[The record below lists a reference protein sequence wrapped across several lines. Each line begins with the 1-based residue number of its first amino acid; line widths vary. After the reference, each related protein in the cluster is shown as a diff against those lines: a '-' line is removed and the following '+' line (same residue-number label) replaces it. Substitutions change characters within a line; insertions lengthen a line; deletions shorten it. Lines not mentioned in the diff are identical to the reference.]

1 MVMQNRKNLNHRK
14 ICLIGNFFFLLND
27 FITKK
32 DKIIL
37 MKFFLTFSSQ
47 KTKIDAGTGDISQ
60 QQKSKAELKAERRRK
75 QEEQRAKK
83 EEEARKK
90 SETTKKV
97 VKRVPDEIQADRACV
112 EKKLAKKL
120 EKEKIP
126 PRTQAQRKV
135 MLFSH
140 LHQYEREFSLSRSY
154 PVVGAHIHPSIMTL
168 GIFFSFF
175 KKFYQNFFLSTH
187 NTYFL
192 FFCLQDFNML
202 KELLPDPIQDVLLY

>member
-1 MVMQNRKNLNHRK
+1 M
-14 ICLIGNFFFLLND
+14 
-27 FITKK
+27 TKF
-32 DKIIL
+32 
-37 MKFFLTFSSQ
+37 FFLTFSSQ
-47 KTKIDAGTGDISQ
+47 KTKIEEGKDNISQ

-83 EEEARKK
+83 EEESRKK
-90 SETTKKV
+90 SEMTKKV

-168 GIFFSFF
+168 GNFFPF
-175 KKFYQNFFLSTH
+175 KKIPSNFFCQLITLTS
-187 NTYFL
+187 YFSV
-192 FFCLQDFNML
+192 CRTS
-202 KELLPDPIQDVLLY
+202 IC

>member
-1 MVMQNRKNLNHRK
+1 M
-14 ICLIGNFFFLLND
+14 
-27 FITKK
+27 
-32 DKIIL
+32 
-37 MKFFLTFSSQ
+37 
-47 KTKIDAGTGDISQ
+47 
-60 QQKSKAELKAERRRK
+60 KAERRRI

-83 EEEARKK
+83 EEESRKK
-90 SETTKKV
+90 SETNSKKV
-97 VKRVPDEIQADRACV
+97 VKPRVPDEIQADRACV

-168 GIFFSFF
+168 GNFFVFFHKENSIKMIFFS
-175 KKFYQNFFLSTH
+175 S
-187 NTYFL
+187 
-192 FFCLQDFNML
+192 
-202 KELLPDPIQDVLLY
+202 

>member
-1 MVMQNRKNLNHRK
+1 MVMQNRKKLNHQK
-14 ICLIGNFFFLLND
+14 ICLIGNFFLLND

-37 MKFFLTFSSQ
+37 VKFFLTFSSQ
-47 KTKIDAGTGDISQ
+47 KTKIEEGKDDISQ

-83 EEEARKK
+83 EEESRKK
-90 SETTKKV
+90 SEITKKV

-168 GIFFSFF
+168 GNFFPF
-175 KKFYQNFFLSTH
+175 KKILSKFFFVNS
-187 NTYFL
+187 
-192 FFCLQDFNML
+192 
-202 KELLPDPIQDVLLY
+202 

>member
-1 MVMQNRKNLNHRK
+1 MQNRKKLNHRK
-14 ICLIGNFFFLLND
+14 ICLIGNFFLLND

-47 KTKIDAGTGDISQ
+47 KTKIEEGKDNISQ

-83 EEEARKK
+83 EEESRKK
-90 SETTKKV
+90 SEITKKV

-168 GIFFSFF
+168 GNFFPF
-175 KKFYQNFFLSTH
+175 KKILSKFYLSTH